1 MKEEEKD
8 SGLQNRN
15 IESDAQLVMEDEEE
29 YASRPKTKP
38 AKQIKGRLLIWP
50 DTKQYFFE
58 GRKDHPEMKQEVVHD
73 KGGVRIAKT
82 YGEKESSYI
91 LKVKCPADVQ
101 DYESLLCHKVVD
113 SLKGKRKN
121 EPQFSK
127 PHFLIDRDDLQAW
140 IRKKEKKLR
149 CIMTLDLNKS
159 PESAFLDLSN
169 LVSEINKLLYNS
181 KNLVK

>member
-1 MKEEEKD
+1 MTQEYEEIVD
-8 SGLQNRN
+8 NAN
-15 IESDAQLVMEDEEE
+15 LVMEDEES

-38 AKQIKGRLLIWP
+38 AKQIKGKLLIWP
-50 DTKQYFFE
+50 ETKQYYFE
-58 GRKDHPEMKQEVVHD
+58 GHKDHPEMKQEVVHD

-113 SLKGKRKN
+113 SLKGKMKN

-149 CIMTLDLNKS
+149 CILTLDLNKS
-159 PESAFLDLSN
+159 PESAFMDLSN